1 MSKPTQS
8 LMTSDVGTLWV
19 GEGFPWFF
27 KCPVVGPPCD
37 LTRILGD
44 VIVYVIGRLSR
55 GNVLDRDMKT
65 SLKMTITQ
73 NQSLTDLGSMTE
85 GRASNKMLASSCER
99 PATDNFQCRVADRV

>member
-1 MSKPTQS
+1 MSKPTQG

-44 VIVYVIGRLSR
+44 VLVWVI
-55 GNVLDRDMKT
+55 DP
-65 SLKMTITQ
+65 
-73 NQSLTDLGSMTE
+73 
-85 GRASNKMLASSCER
+85 LA
-99 PATDNFQCRVADRV
+99 